1 MPRRSPR
8 RLAGICAACI
18 AQPVPGGVSAL
29 EIKWSKAP
37 CRFCGTGC
45 GVMVGVKDGQV
56 VATHGDMQ
64 AEVNRGLNCVKGYF
78 LSKIMYGDDRLTT
91 PLMRKRNGVFDKEGE
106 FEPVS
111 WDEAFDVMAEKCKQ
125 VLREKGPTAVG
136 MFGSGQ
142 WTIFEGYAA
151 TKLMR
156 AGFRSN
162 NLDPNA
168 RHCMASA
175 AFAFMRTFGMDE
187 PMGCY
192 DDFEH
197 ADAFVLWGSNMAE
210 MHPILWTRLAD
221 RRLGHPHVKVAVL
234 STFTHRS
241 MDLADIPIVFKPG
254 TDLAILNYIANH
266 IIKTGPRQRSVR
278 ARPRDLHER
287 RDRHRLRP
295 AARPSARDGRQ
306 GRRRR
311 RQDGAD
317 RLRRV
322 QGVGVGIH
330 AGKGGRSCPAWS
342 REFLEELAELYA
354 DPGRKV
360 MSLWTMGFNQHVRG
374 VWANQM
380 VYNIHLLTGKIS
392 EPGNSPFS
400 LTGQPSACGTAREVG
415 TFAHRLPADMV
426 VTNPEHRAH
435 AEEIWQLPHGLLP
448 DKPGYHAVEQ
458 DRMLK
463 DGKLEFLLG
472 AGQQQRAGGAQQQP
486 ARPIPAT
493 ATRTTSSSCPT
504 PIRRSPRM
512 SADLILP
519 AAMWVEKEGAYGN
532 AERRTHVW
540 HQLVQAQGRG
550 ALRPLAARR
559 VLEALHHRRGLAG
572 GNPRRQSRSTGA
584 RRCSTCSSGTAMST
598 IPGSASSTPTT
609 RTHEAKEFGF
619 YLQKGLFEEYAAFGR
634 GHGHDLAP
642 YDRYHEVRGLR
653 WPVVDGKETQ
663 WRYREGYDP
672 YVKPGEGVRFY
683 GRPDGKAVILAVP
696 YEPPAESP
704 DDEYDLWLVTG
715 RVLEHWHSGSM
726 TMRVPELYKA
736 FPGAR
741 CFMNADDARKR
752 GINQGAEVRIVSRR
766 GEIRSRR
773 RDAGPQPHAER
784 RDLRALVRRQP
795 AHQQG
800 HARRDRSHLQTDGF
814 QEMRGQ
820 DRSRRLTERR
830 TAWRLPSPASSFS
843 PGTAAIA
850 QMAIGTDRGRRR
862 PWRSVPADPLPK
874 WIVDDVRQM
883 RAYPDQPP
891 VIPHSIEGYQLSVN
905 TNRCLSCHK
914 REFTEGSGAPMISVT
929 HYMTRDGQMLADVS
943 PRRYFCTACHV
954 PQADVQPLVENTV
967 QGHERAGRR
976 TTPGD
981 E

>member
-1 MPRRSPR
+1 MT
-8 RLAGICAACI
+8 AGINRRDLLKAHAAALAAASAGVALPAA
-18 AQPVPGGVSAL
+18 AQPVPGGVEAL

-78 LSKIMYGDDRLTT
+78 LSKIMYGEDRLTA
-91 PLMRKRNGVFDKEGE
+91 PLMRKRGGVYDKDGE

-111 WDEAFDVMAEKCKQ
+111 WDEAFDLMADKLKQ
-125 VLREKGPTAVG
+125 VLRDKGPEAVG

-175 AFAFMRTFGMDE
+175 ATAFMRAFGMDE

-192 DDFEH
+192 EDFEH

-221 RRLGHPHVKVAVL
+221 RRLGHAHVRCAVL

-241 MDLADIPIVFKPG
+241 MDLADIPIVFRPG

-266 IIKTGPRQRSVR
+266 IIQTGRVNEAFVR
-278 ARPRDLHER
+278 DHAVFMRGQTDIGYG
-287 RDRHRLRP
+287 LRP
-295 AARPSARDGRQ
+295 DNPIEMAAT
-306 GRRRR
+306 
-311 RQDGAD
+311 GAAE
-317 RLRRV
+317 
-322 QGVGVGIH
+322 
-330 AGKGGRSCPAWS
+330 AGKMEPVDFEAFKALVSEYTLEKVSELSGVEPG
-342 REFLEELAELYA
+342 FLEDLAELYA
-354 DPGRKV
+354 DPDVKV

-374 VWANQM
+374 VWANHM

-426 VTNPEHRAH
+426 VTNPEHRRH
-435 AEEIWQLPHGLLP
+435 AEEIWRLPHGLLP
-448 DKPGYHAVEQ
+448 EKPGFHAVQQ

-463 DGKLEFLLG
+463 DGVLNWYWVQVNNNVQAAPNSSNETYPGYRNPDNFVVVSD
-472 AGQQQRAGGAQQQP
+472 AYP
-486 ARPIPAT
+486 TVT
-493 ATRTTSSSCPT
+493 AL
-504 PIRRSPRM
+504 

-540 HQLVQAQGRG
+540 HQLVDAPGEARSDVWQLVEFSRRFTTDEVWPAD
-550 ALRPLAARR
+550 LLAAHPQYRGKSLFD
-559 VLEALHHRRGLAG
+559 VLFRNGKVDLYPLSGLDPEYENQEARD
-572 GNPRRQSRSTGA
+572 
-584 RRCSTCSSGTAMST
+584 
-598 IPGSASSTPTT
+598 
-609 RTHEAKEFGF
+609 FGF
-619 YLQKGLFEEYAAFGR
+619 YLQKGLFEEYAEFGR

-642 YDRYHEVRGLR
+642 YDTYHEVRGLR
-653 WPVVDGKETQ
+653 WPVVDGQETK

-672 YVKPGEGVRFY
+672 YVEPGEGVKFY
-683 GRPDGKAVILAVP
+683 GRPDGRAVILAVP

-704 DDEYDLWLVTG
+704 DEEFDVWLVTG

-736 FPGAR
+736 FPGAV
-741 CFMNADDARKR
+741 CFMNADDARRRK
-752 GINQGAEVRIVSRR
+752 INQGAEVRVISRR
-766 GEIRSRR
+766 GEIRVRVETR
-773 RDAGPQPHAER
+773 GRNRMPRGVVFVPWFDASKLINKVTLDATDPI
-784 RDLRALVRRQP
+784 
-795 AHQQG
+795 
-800 HARRDRSHLQTDGF
+800 SKQTDF
-814 QEMRGQ
+814 KKC
-820 DRSRRLTERR
+820 
-830 TAWRLPSPASSFS
+830 AVKV
-843 PGTAAIA
+843 
-850 QMAIGTDRGRRR
+850 
-862 PWRSVPADPLPK
+862 VP
-874 WIVDDVRQM
+874 V
-883 RAYPDQPP
+883 
-891 VIPHSIEGYQLSVN
+891 
-905 TNRCLSCHK
+905 
-914 REFTEGSGAPMISVT
+914 
-929 HYMTRDGQMLADVS
+929 
-943 PRRYFCTACHV
+943 
-954 PQADVQPLVENTV
+954 
-967 QGHERAGRR
+967 
-976 TTPGD
+976 
-981 E
+981 